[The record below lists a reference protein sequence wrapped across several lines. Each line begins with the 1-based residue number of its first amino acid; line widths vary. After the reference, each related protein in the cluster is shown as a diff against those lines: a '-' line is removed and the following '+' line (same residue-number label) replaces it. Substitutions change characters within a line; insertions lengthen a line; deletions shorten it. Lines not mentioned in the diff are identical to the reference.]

1 MSRTAKK
8 SDLVKSDLKGFAIGL
23 TEARALKITK
33 EDLKGIKEIIPD
45 EKYKIRATTGDRKS
59 ETFDGTLLE
68 AIKRKKELNNI
79 SNRIQEEKKT
89 NNIVDMMFMDG
100 VALYVDSLF
109 EREDR
114 DDLDI
119 NSVFDHF
126 RKINSDI
133 SDFFG
138 KYKLSEI
145 TSDLIEEFIT
155 YMRNRPN
162 KRYPDQ
168 KLSEQTI
175 ANHLRTLNAILNFL
189 VTKKKMTENPYK
201 DVTNKPSPKKRKKE
215 LKYFKL
221 DEAKY
226 ALKCL
231 DKFADIRLKTFMNII
246 FSLGCRREETCGLR
260 WCDIDFVNKEVDFN
274 YAETSSVPKEFLKLK
289 MERDER
295 LNNTKGKDKNYN
307 RVRTKALKTD
317 NSYRTNYLS
326 DVAISCLRK
335 YYQFKIACGID
346 VKPTDPI
353 FTTYREG
360 RNIDKHDIDDKD
372 LVNDNKPI
380 DPNKLSEYWR
390 NFKKEYGIK
399 DVDLHR
405 IRHTVANILEKKGV
419 PKKDIAKMLG
429 NTERVLEEF
438 YTHVDVEDLKRLRNT
453 IDVELFDDIEYV
465 DLNIDL
471 VAKIINEYPMDS
483 LTEDELKTLDLISYN
498 PVNSDNYISS
508 IQTAKDIILTT
519 DGGLNY
525 FMDNNSDSLKIKLE
539 TYKRFNENNSIK
551 IQKEKDISIKRD
563 ILSF

>member
-8 SDLVKSDLKGFAIGL
+8 SDLVKSDLKEFNIGL

-33 EDLKGIKEIIPD
+33 EDLKGIKEIIP
-45 EKYKIRATTGDRKS
+45 EKKYKIRATTGDRKA

-68 AIKRKKELNNI
+68 AIKRKKKLNEVSDISKEDKKKLNN
-79 SNRIQEEKKT
+79 T
-89 NNIVDMMFMDG
+89 DMMFLQG
-100 VALYVDSLF
+100 VDLYIESLF
-109 EREDR
+109 ERENREDI
-114 DDLDI
+114 DI

-138 KYKLSEI
+138 KYKLSEVD
-145 TSDLIEEFIT
+145 SDLIEKFID
-155 YMRNRPN
+155 YMRERPN
-162 KRYPDQ
+162 KQKPDQ
-168 KLSEQTI
+168 KLSEQSI
-175 ANHLRTLNAILNFL
+175 ANHLRTLNAILNYL
-189 VTKKKMTENPYK
+189 VNKKKIPVNPYK
-201 DVTNKPSPKKRKKE
+201 DVTNKPKPKKSKKE
-215 LKYFKL
+215 LTYFKI

-246 FSLGCRREETCGLR
+246 FSLGCRREEACGLR
-260 WCDIDFVNKEVDFN
+260 WCDIDFKSKEVDFN
-274 YAETSSVPKEFLKLK
+274 FAETSSVPKEFLQKK
-289 MERDER
+289 IERDKK
-295 LNNTKGKDKNYN
+295 LNNIDSNKNYN
-307 RVRTKALKTD
+307 RIRTKKLKTD

-346 VKPTDPI
+346 IKPTDPI
-353 FTTYREG
+353 FTNYREG
-360 RNIDKHDIDDKD
+360 RNIDKNDIADDD
-372 LVNDNKPI
+372 FIYDNKPV
-380 DPNKLSEYWR
+380 DPNKLSEQWR

-399 DVDLHR
+399 NVDLHR

-438 YTHVDVEDLKRLRNT
+438 YTHVDTEDLKKLRNT
-453 IDVELFDDIEYV
+453 IDVELFNEIEYV
-465 DLNIDL
+465 DLDIEL
-471 VAKIINEYPMDS
+471 VVKIINEYPIDT
-483 LTEDELKTLDLISYN
+483 LTEDELKKLDLISSN
-498 PVNSDNYISS
+498 PVNSDNYIKS

-519 DGGLNY
+519 DGSMNY
-525 FMDNNSDSLKIKLE
+525 FLDNNTDSLKIKIE
-539 TYKRFNENNSIK
+539 AYKRFSINNSIK
-551 IQKEKDISIKRD
+551 VQKEKDISIKRD

>member
-8 SDLVKSDLKGFAIGL
+8 SDLVKSDLKGFAISL

-33 EDLKGIKEIIPD
+33 EDLKGIKEIIPN
-45 EKYKIRATTGDRKS
+45 EKYKIRVTTGDRKA
-59 ETFDGTLLE
+59 ETFEGTLLY
-68 AIKRKKELNNI
+68 AIKRRKELDAI
-79 SNRIQEEKKT
+79 SNKTQEEKKK
-89 NNIVDMMFMDG
+89 NNIADMMFMDG
-100 VALYVDSLF
+100 VALYIDYLF

-114 DDLDI
+114 DDMDI

-126 RKINSDI
+126 KKINSDI

-145 TSDLIEEFIT
+145 TPNLIEEFIT

-162 KRYPDQ
+162 KKKPDQ

-175 ANHLRTLNAILNFL
+175 ANHLRTLNAILNYL
-189 VTKKKMTENPYK
+189 VSERKIKENPYIYAN
-201 DVTNKPSPKKRKKE
+201 NKPTPKKKKKE
-215 LKYFKL
+215 LKYFKI

-246 FSLGCRREETCGLR
+246 FSLGCRREEACGLR
-260 WCDIDFVNKEVDFN
+260 WCDIDFSSKEVNFN
-274 YAETSSVPKEFLKLK
+274 NAITSSVSKDFLNQKI
-289 MERDER
+289 ERDKK
-295 LNNTKGKDKNYN
+295 LNNNNKGKNYN
-307 RVRTKALKTD
+307 RIRTKTLKTD

-326 DVAISCLRK
+326 DIAISYIKK
-335 YYQFKIACGID
+335 YYQFKVACGIE
-346 VKPTDPI
+346 VKSTDPI

-360 RNIDKHDIDDKD
+360 RNLNNRYIDYND
-372 LVNDNKPI
+372 LAIDNKPI
-380 DPNKLSEYWR
+380 DPSKLSDYWLK
-390 NFKKEYGIK
+390 FKKEYNIK

-438 YTHVDVEDLKRLRNT
+438 YTHVDVDDLKRLRNA
-453 IDVELFDDIEYV
+453 IDIELFDDIEYV

-471 VAKIINEYPMDS
+471 VVKIINEYPMDS

-498 PVNSDNYISS
+498 PVNSDNYMNS
-508 IQTAKDIILTT
+508 IQRVKDIIIIT
-519 DGGLNY
+519 DGRLNY
-525 FMDNNSDSLKIKLE
+525 FMDNNSDRLKVKLE
-539 TYKRFNENNSIK
+539 TYKRFNENSFIK
-551 IQKEKDISIKRD
+551 IQKEKDISIQRD

>member
-8 SDLVKSDLKGFAIGL
+8 SDLVKSDLKEFAIGL

-33 EDLKGIKEIIPD
+33 DDLKGIKEIIPD
-45 EKYKIRATTGDRKS
+45 EKYKIRATTGDRKA
-59 ETFDGTLLE
+59 ETFDGTLLD
-68 AIKRKKELNNI
+68 AIKRKKQLNNA
-79 SNRIQEEKKT
+79 SDVSKEEKQKL
-89 NNIVDMMFMDG
+89 NNTDLMFMDG
-100 VALYVDSLF
+100 VDLYIESLF
-109 EREDR
+109 ERENREDI
-114 DDLDI
+114 DI

-126 RKINSDI
+126 RKINADI

-138 KYKLSEI
+138 KYKLSEVD
-145 TSDLIEEFIT
+145 SDLIEKFID
-155 YMRNRPN
+155 YMRERPN
-162 KRYPDQ
+162 KQKPDQ

-189 VTKKKMTENPYK
+189 ASKKKIPENPYK
-201 DVTNKPSPKKRKKE
+201 DVTNKPNTKKSKKE
-215 LKYFKL
+215 LTYFKIE
-221 DEAKY
+221 EAKY

-246 FSLGCRREETCGLR
+246 FSLGCRREEACGLR
-260 WCDIDFVNKEVDFN
+260 WCDIDFKSKEVDFN
-274 YAETSSVPKEFLKLK
+274 FAETSSVPKEFLQKK
-289 MERDER
+289 IERDKR
-295 LNNTKGKDKNYN
+295 LNNVNSNKNYN
-307 RVRTKALKTD
+307 RIRTKKLKTD

-346 VKPTDPI
+346 VKSTDPI
-353 FTTYREG
+353 FTNYREG
-360 RNIDKHDIDDKD
+360 RNIDKNDITDED
-372 LVNDNKPI
+372 LINDNKPV
-380 DPNKLSEYWR
+380 DPNKLSEKWR
-390 NFKKEYGIK
+390 EFKKQYGIK

-453 IDVELFDDIEYV
+453 IDVELFNDIEYI

-471 VAKIINEYPMDS
+471 VAKIINEYPINS
-483 LTEDELKTLDLISYN
+483 LTDEELKKLDLISCD
-498 PVNSDNYISS
+498 PVNSDNYLNA

-519 DGGLNY
+519 DGSLNY
-525 FMDNNSDSLKIKLE
+525 FLDDNIDNLKIKIE
-539 TYKRFNENNSIK
+539 SYKRFSETDSIK